1 VVKDPDQRVRR
12 AIELVFERFASLG
25 TISKV
30 LKSLLEDGASLPR
43 FRYGGPHHGEL
54 LWCRPTTTS
63 IHGFLS
69 NPAYAGAFVYGRRQS
84 VRDGGTKGRVTKP
97 MEEWS
102 AIHHDVY
109 PAYYISWEEFLAKT
123 KSASGRTATASPRT
137 RAALQGA
144 GRRFCPGLRSAGT
157 AAAG

>member
-1 VVKDPDQRVRR
+1 M
-12 AIELVFERFASLG
+12 
-25 TISKV
+25 
-30 LKSLLEDGASLPR
+30 KSLLEDGVSLPR

-54 LWCRPTTTS
+54 LWLRPTTTS

-84 VRDGGTKGRVTKP
+84 VRDGTKGRVTKP

-109 PAYYISWEEFLAKT
+109 PAYVSWEEFLANRG
-123 KSASGRTATASPRT
+123 ASGKTATASPRT
-137 RAALQGA
+137 RAVPPGA
-144 GRRFCPGLRSAGT
+144 GRRFWPGLRSAGT